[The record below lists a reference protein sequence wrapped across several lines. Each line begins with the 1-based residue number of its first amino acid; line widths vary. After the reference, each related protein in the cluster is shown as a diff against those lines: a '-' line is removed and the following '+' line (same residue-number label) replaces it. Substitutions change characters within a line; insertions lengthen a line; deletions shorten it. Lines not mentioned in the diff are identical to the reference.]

1 MKLLFDTRSDFKQ
14 GNGCLI
20 ISASTISMAAI
31 AVTLVSIGTR
41 PVREKSIITA
51 YETMKKLILALA
63 ITGLAS
69 CTTPKKEACSSC
81 CKAGDKKE
89 ACETP
94 EKGKMATA
102 TSLAKKGAAATP
114 QGQALN
120 AANKAATE
128 AKKAQ

>member
-1 MKLLFDTRSDFKQ
+1 
-14 GNGCLI
+14 
-20 ISASTISMAAI
+20 
-31 AVTLVSIGTR
+31 V
-41 PVREKSIITA
+41 KSIPTDTQ
-51 YETMKKLILALA
+51 TMKKLILALA

-69 CTTPKKEACSSC
+69 CTTAKKEACSSC